1 MSEFD
6 KYTKREEANKERMG
20 KMAEERLPHPEKRKV
35 QPKKEEPEDEP
46 EEETEEEETEE
57 EPDTNLTEKEKKGIL
72 AKLLNSEK
80 FKRREE
86 KMKLMKEFDNTKTR
100 QTTVLFL
107 AALGGVFIFMAY
119 EYIKEPWVLILMMVM
134 GSCMFLPV
142 GMIAGWAFLDSYM
155 RCRIFRRMTH
165 KNYGIVN
172 FIGKGNKMVS
182 KIKNFDNDLIWIKDK
197 CWSIRK
203 GMIILLN
210 KNGNAINDGD
220 EVDPQSIITMMD
232 TVPVMF
238 VDLDSLEP
246 LSFNREPREQ
256 INPVELAANINSYV
270 DNQLAKI
277 MFLRKTMDIYFMI
290 VIIASVASVGLA
302 YLNMNGINDM
312 TTKMKIMQSQLDSI
326 ISQLSVPP

>member
-1 MSEFD
+1 MRETYMTEFD
-6 KYTKREEANKERMG
+6 KYSRRGEARERKG
-20 KMAEERLPHPEKRKV
+20 RKV
-35 QPKKEEPEDEP
+35 EEP
-46 EEETEEEETEE
+46 EEETEEQQEE
-57 EPDTNLTEKEKKGIL
+57 EPDTTLNKKDKEKIL
-72 AKLLNSEK
+72 SKLLNSES

-86 KMKLMKEFDNTKTR
+86 KLKTMKESDNTKAR

-119 EYIKEPWVLILMMVM
+119 QYIKEPWVLILMMVM

-142 GMIAGWAFLDSYM
+142 GMIAGWVFLDSYM
-155 RCRIFRRMTH
+155 RCRIMRRMTH

-182 KIKNFDNDLIWIKDK
+182 KMKNFDNDLIWIKDK

-203 GMIILLN
+203 GMIVLLN
-210 KNGNAINDGD
+210 KDGNAIVNDEK
-220 EVDPQSIITMMD
+220 EVDPQSIVTMMD

-256 INPVELAANINSYV
+256 INPVELAANINSYI

-290 VIIASVASVGLA
+290 VIIASVAAVGLA
-302 YLNMNGINDM
+302 YLNMNNMNEVLD
-312 TTKMKIMQSQLDSI
+312 KMKIIQSQLDAI
-326 ISQLSVPP
+326 TSQLIAPP

>member
-1 MSEFD
+1 MRETYMTEFD
-6 KYTKREEANKERMG
+6 RYTKREEARERKG
-20 KMAEERLPHPEKRKV
+20 RKV
-35 QPKKEEPEDEP
+35 EEP
-46 EEETEEEETEE
+46 EEEETEE
-57 EPDTNLTEKEKKGIL
+57 QQEEEPDTTLNKKDKEKIL
-72 AKLLNSEK
+72 SKLLNSES

-86 KMKLMKEFDNTKTR
+86 KLKTMKESDNTKAR

-119 EYIKEPWVLILMMVM
+119 QYIKEPWVLILMMVM

-142 GMIAGWAFLDSYM
+142 GMIAGWVFLDSYM
-155 RCRIFRRMTH
+155 RCRIMRRMTH

-182 KIKNFDNDLIWIKDK
+182 KMKNFDNDLIWIKDK

-203 GMIILLN
+203 GMIVLLN
-210 KNGNAINDGD
+210 KDGNAIVNDEK
-220 EVDPQSIITMMD
+220 EVDPQSIVTMMD

-256 INPVELAANINSYV
+256 INPVELAANINSYI

-290 VIIASVASVGLA
+290 VIIASVAAVGLA
-302 YLNMNGINDM
+302 YLNMNNMNDVLA
-312 TTKMKIMQSQLDSI
+312 KMKIIQSQLDAI
-326 ISQLSVPP
+326 TSQLLSPP

>member
-1 MSEFD
+1 MTEFD
-6 KYTKREEANKERMG
+6 RYTKREEARERKG
-20 KMAEERLPHPEKRKV
+20 RKV
-35 QPKKEEPEDEP
+35 EEP
-46 EEETEEEETEE
+46 EEEETEE
-57 EPDTNLTEKEKKGIL
+57 QQEEDPDTTLNKKDKEKIL
-72 AKLLNSEK
+72 SKLLNSES

-86 KMKLMKEFDNTKTR
+86 KIKIMKESDNTKTR

-119 EYIKEPWVLILMMVM
+119 QYIKEPWVLILMMVM

-142 GMIAGWAFLDSYM
+142 GMIAGWVFLDSYM
-155 RCRIFRRMTH
+155 RCRIMRRMTH

-182 KIKNFDNDLIWIKDK
+182 KMKNFDNDLIWIKDK

-203 GMIILLN
+203 GMIVLLN
-210 KNGNAINDGD
+210 KDGNAIVNDEK
-220 EVDPQSIITMMD
+220 EVDPQSIVTMMD

-256 INPVELAANINSYV
+256 INPVELAANINSYI

-290 VIIASVASVGLA
+290 VIIASVAAVGLA
-302 YLNMNGINDM
+302 YLNMNNMNDVLA
-312 TTKMKIMQSQLDSI
+312 KMKIIQSQLDAI
-326 ISQLSVPP
+326 ASQLVAPP

>member
-1 MSEFD
+1 
-6 KYTKREEANKERMG
+6 
-20 KMAEERLPHPEKRKV
+20 V
-35 QPKKEEPEDEP
+35 EDEEP
-46 EEETEEEETEE
+46 EEEEAEEQQEE
-57 EPDTNLTEKEKKGIL
+57 EPDTTLNDKEKKSIL
-72 AKLLNSEK
+72 SKYLKSEN
-80 FKRREE
+80 FRRREE
-86 KMKLMKEFDNTKTR
+86 RIKVMKETDNTKTR

-119 EYIKEPWVLILMMVM
+119 QYIKEPWVLILMMVM

-142 GMIAGWAFLDSYM
+142 GMIAGWVFLDSYM
-155 RCRIFRRMTH
+155 RCRIMRRMTH

-182 KIKNFDNDLIWIKDK
+182 KMKNFDNDLIWIKDK

-203 GMIILLN
+203 GMIVLLN
-210 KNGNAINDGD
+210 KDGNAIVNDKK
-220 EVDPQSIITMMD
+220 EVDPQSIVTMMD

-256 INPVELAANINSYV
+256 INPVELAANINSYI

-290 VIIASVASVGLA
+290 VIIASVAAVGLA
-302 YLNMNGINDM
+302 YLNMNNMNDVLA
-312 TTKMKIMQSQLDSI
+312 KMKIIQSQLDTI
-326 ISQLSVPP
+326 ASQLAPP

>member
-1 MSEFD
+1 MTEFD
-6 KYTKREEANKERMG
+6 RYTKREEARERKG
-20 KMAEERLPHPEKRKV
+20 RKV
-35 QPKKEEPEDEP
+35 EEP
-46 EEETEEEETEE
+46 EEEETEE
-57 EPDTNLTEKEKKGIL
+57 QQEEEPDTTLNKKDKEKIL
-72 AKLLNSEK
+72 SKLLNSES

-86 KMKLMKEFDNTKTR
+86 KLKTMKESDNTKAR

-119 EYIKEPWVLILMMVM
+119 QYIKEPWVLILMMVM

-142 GMIAGWAFLDSYM
+142 GMIAGWVFLDSYM
-155 RCRIFRRMTH
+155 RCRIMRRMTH

-182 KIKNFDNDLIWIKDK
+182 KMKNFDNDLIWIKDK

-203 GMIILLN
+203 GMIVLLN
-210 KNGNAINDGD
+210 KDGNAIVNDEK
-220 EVDPQSIITMMD
+220 EVDPQSIVTMMD

-256 INPVELAANINSYV
+256 INPVELAANINSYI

-290 VIIASVASVGLA
+290 VIIASVAAVGLA
-302 YLNMNGINDM
+302 YLNMNNMNDVLA
-312 TTKMKIMQSQLDSI
+312 KMKIIQSQLDAI
-326 ISQLSVPP
+326 TSQLLSPP

>member
-1 MSEFD
+1 MRGAYMSEFD
-6 KYTKREEANKERMG
+6 KYTKREEARERKG
-20 KMAEERLPHPEKRKV
+20 RKV
-35 QPKKEEPEDEP
+35 EDEEP
-46 EEETEEEETEE
+46 EEEEAEEQQEE
-57 EPDTNLTEKEKKGIL
+57 EPDTTLNDKEKKSIL
-72 AKLLNSEK
+72 SKYLKSEN
-80 FKRREE
+80 FRRREE
-86 KMKLMKEFDNTKTR
+86 RIKVMKETDNTKTR

-119 EYIKEPWVLILMMVM
+119 QYIKEPWVLILMMVM

-142 GMIAGWAFLDSYM
+142 GMIAGWVFLDSYM
-155 RCRIFRRMTH
+155 RCRIMRRMTH

-182 KIKNFDNDLIWIKDK
+182 KMKNFDNDLIWIKDK

-203 GMIILLN
+203 GMIVLLN
-210 KNGNAINDGD
+210 KDGNAIVNDKK
-220 EVDPQSIITMMD
+220 EVDPQSIVTMMD

-256 INPVELAANINSYV
+256 INPVELAANINSYI

-290 VIIASVASVGLA
+290 VIIASVAAVGLA
-302 YLNMNGINDM
+302 YLNMNNMNDVLA
-312 TTKMKIMQSQLDSI
+312 KMKIIQSQLDTI
-326 ISQLSVPP
+326 ASQLAPP

>member
-1 MSEFD
+1 MTEFD
-6 KYTKREEANKERMG
+6 RYTKREEARERKG
-20 KMAEERLPHPEKRKV
+20 RKV
-35 QPKKEEPEDEP
+35 EEP
-46 EEETEEEETEE
+46 EEEETEE
-57 EPDTNLTEKEKKGIL
+57 QQEEESDTTLNKKDKEKIL
-72 AKLLNSEK
+72 SKLLSSEN
-80 FKRREE
+80 FRRREE
-86 KMKLMKEFDNTKTR
+86 KIKIMKESDNTKAR

-119 EYIKEPWVLILMMVM
+119 QYIKEPWVLILMMVM

-142 GMIAGWAFLDSYM
+142 GMIAGWVFLDSYM
-155 RCRIFRRMTH
+155 RCRIMRRMTH

-182 KIKNFDNDLIWIKDK
+182 KMKNFDNDLIWIKDK

-203 GMIILLN
+203 GMIVLLN
-210 KNGNAINDGD
+210 KDGNAIVNDEK
-220 EVDPQSIITMMD
+220 EVDPQSIVTMMD

-256 INPVELAANINSYV
+256 INPVELAANINSYI

-290 VIIASVASVGLA
+290 VIIASVAAVGLA
-302 YLNMNGINDM
+302 YLNMNNMNDVLA
-312 TTKMKIMQSQLDSI
+312 KMKIIQSQLDAI
-326 ISQLSVPP
+326 TSQLLSPP

>member
-1 MSEFD
+1 MTEFD
-6 KYTKREEANKERMG
+6 RYTKREEARERKG
-20 KMAEERLPHPEKRKV
+20 RKV
-35 QPKKEEPEDEP
+35 EEP
-46 EEETEEEETEE
+46 EEEETEE
-57 EPDTNLTEKEKKGIL
+57 QQEEEPDTTLNKKDKEKIL
-72 AKLLNSEK
+72 SKLLSSEN
-80 FKRREE
+80 FRRREE
-86 KMKLMKEFDNTKTR
+86 KIKIMKESDNTKAR

-119 EYIKEPWVLILMMVM
+119 QYIKEPWVLILMMVM

-142 GMIAGWAFLDSYM
+142 GMIAGWVFLDSYM
-155 RCRIFRRMTH
+155 RCRIMRRMTH

-182 KIKNFDNDLIWIKDK
+182 KMKNFDNDLIWIKDK

-203 GMIILLN
+203 GMIVLLN
-210 KNGNAINDGD
+210 KDGNAIVNDEK
-220 EVDPQSIITMMD
+220 EVDPQSIVTMMD

-256 INPVELAANINSYV
+256 INPVELAANINSYI

-290 VIIASVASVGLA
+290 VIIASVAAVGLA
-302 YLNMNGINDM
+302 YLNMNNMNDVLA
-312 TTKMKIMQSQLDSI
+312 KMKIIQSQLDAI
-326 ISQLSVPP
+326 TSQLLSPP

>member
-6 KYTKREEANKERMG
+6 KYAKREEDRERKGRKVELPKEEE
-20 KMAEERLPHPEKRKV
+20 AEE
-35 QPKKEEPEDEP
+35 QQEEI
-46 EEETEEEETEE
+46 
-57 EPDTNLTEKEKKGIL
+57 PDTTLNEKDKKDIL
-72 AKLLNSEK
+72 HKYLKSEP
-80 FKRREE
+80 FRRREE
-86 KMKLMKEFDNTKTR
+86 KIKLMKETDNTKTR

-119 EYIKEPWVLILMMVM
+119 QYIKEPWVLIMMMVM

-155 RCRIFRRMTH
+155 RCRILRRMTH

-203 GMIILLN
+203 GMIVLLN
-210 KNGNAINDGD
+210 KNGNAIVNEEK
-220 EVDPQSIITMMD
+220 EVDPQTILTMMD

-256 INPVELAANINSYV
+256 INPVELAANINSYI

-302 YLNMNGINDM
+302 YLNMNNMNDIL
-312 TTKMKIMQSQLDSI
+312 TKMKVIQSQLDAI
-326 ISQLSVPP
+326 TSQLLAPP

>member
-1 MSEFD
+1 MNEFD
-6 KYTKREEANKERMG
+6 KYTKREGAKERMG
-20 KMAEERLPHPEKRKV
+20 NMAEERVPHPEKRKV
-35 QPKKEEPEDEP
+35 QPRKEEPDDEP
-46 EEETEEEETEE
+46 ETLEEETEE
-57 EPDTNLTEKEKKGIL
+57 EPNTTLTEKDKSSIL
-72 AKLLNSEK
+72 AKLLKSET

-86 KMKLMKEFDNTKTR
+86 RMKLMKEVDNTKTR

-119 EYIKEPWVLILMMVM
+119 QYIKEPWVLILMMVM

-142 GMIAGWAFLDSYM
+142 GMIAGWVFLDSYM
-155 RCRIFRRMTH
+155 RCRIMRRMTH

-210 KNGNAINDGD
+210 KDGNAINNGY
-220 EVDPQSIITMMD
+220 EVDPQSIVTMMD

-246 LSFNREPREQ
+246 LSFTREPREQ
-256 INPVELAANINSYV
+256 INPVELAANINSYI

-290 VIIASVASVGLA
+290 VIIASVAAVGLA
-302 YLNMNGINDM
+302 YLNMNNMNDVLA
-312 TTKMKIMQSQLDSI
+312 KMKIMQGQLDSI
-326 ISQLSVPP
+326 ISQLATPP

>member
-1 MSEFD
+1 MLFRS
-6 KYTKREEANKERMG
+6 
-20 KMAEERLPHPEKRKV
+20 
-35 QPKKEEPEDEP
+35 QQ
-46 EEETEEEETEE
+46 EE
-57 EPDTNLTEKEKKGIL
+57 EPDTTLNDKEKKSIL
-72 AKLLNSEK
+72 SKYLKSEN
-80 FKRREE
+80 FRRREE
-86 KMKLMKEFDNTKTR
+86 RIKVMKETDNTKTR

-119 EYIKEPWVLILMMVM
+119 QYIKEPWVLILMMVM

-142 GMIAGWAFLDSYM
+142 GMIAGWVFLDSYM
-155 RCRIFRRMTH
+155 RCRIMRRMTH

-182 KIKNFDNDLIWIKDK
+182 KMKNFDNDLIWIKDK

-203 GMIILLN
+203 GMIVLLN
-210 KNGNAINDGD
+210 KDGNAIVNDKK
-220 EVDPQSIITMMD
+220 EVDPQSIVTMMD

-256 INPVELAANINSYV
+256 INPVELAANINSYI

-290 VIIASVASVGLA
+290 VIIASVAAVGLA
-302 YLNMNGINDM
+302 YLNMNNMNDVLA
-312 TTKMKIMQSQLDSI
+312 KMKIIQSQLDTI
-326 ISQLSVPP
+326 ASQLAPP

>member
-6 KYTKREEANKERMG
+6 KYTKREEARERKG
-20 KMAEERLPHPEKRKV
+20 RKV
-35 QPKKEEPEDEP
+35 EDEEP
-46 EEETEEEETEE
+46 EEEEAEEQQEE
-57 EPDTNLTEKEKKGIL
+57 EPDTTLNDKEKKSIL
-72 AKLLNSEK
+72 SKYLKSEN
-80 FKRREE
+80 FRRREE
-86 KMKLMKEFDNTKTR
+86 RIKVMKETDNTKTR

-119 EYIKEPWVLILMMVM
+119 QYIKEPWVLILMMVM

-142 GMIAGWAFLDSYM
+142 GMIAGWVFLDSYM
-155 RCRIFRRMTH
+155 RCRIMRRMTH

-182 KIKNFDNDLIWIKDK
+182 KMKNFDNDLIWIKDK

-203 GMIILLN
+203 GMIVLLN
-210 KNGNAINDGD
+210 KDGNAIVNDKK
-220 EVDPQSIITMMD
+220 EVDPQSIVTMMD

-256 INPVELAANINSYV
+256 INPVELAANINSYI

-290 VIIASVASVGLA
+290 VIIASVAAVGLA
-302 YLNMNGINDM
+302 YLNMNNMNDVLA
-312 TTKMKIMQSQLDSI
+312 KMKIIQSQLDTI
-326 ISQLSVPP
+326 ASQLAPP